1 MWLATVSGVIL
12 TLELVGIAA
21 AVNAI
26 LNART
31 PQGAIA
37 WGLALV
43 CFPYLSLPLYLVFGR
58 SKFNGTVN
66 SRRASNDRLAG
77 VRRELLAAT
86 SSNVVPLEG
95 HFASARVL
103 SQLSHLPFLNGNSVE
118 LLINGERTYDAMF
131 SSLDQAKDFV
141 LAEFFIVRDDETGR
155 AFCNRLIAAAQ
166 RGCRVYLLY
175 DEVGSRGISEKL
187 LGHLRASGV
196 CVSAMKP
203 TKGLYNRF
211 QINFRNHRKTVVID
225 GDLAFVGGLNVADDY
240 VGKHVRLTHWR
251 DTHLKFSGPA
261 VLSLQLS
268 FVEDWLWAT
277 GDVLELEWKPAVS
290 KADDKV
296 LFVMPS
302 GPDDD
307 FETCSLFFTHTIN
320 SAKKRIW
327 IATPYFVPDI
337 AVASALKLAAFRGVD
352 VRVIIPGLADKWI
365 VKQAAY
371 SYISD
376 IARSGVKFYEYGRGF
391 MHQKVAVVDE
401 RASIVGTANM
411 DNRSFRLNF
420 EVTTLVLDES
430 FTDQVEAMLSEDLE
444 NSRLICL
451 EELNSRGVWHRL
463 SSRGSRLF
471 APVL

>member
-131 SSLDQAKDFV
+131 SSLDQAKGFV

-155 AFCNRLIAAAQ
+155 AFCNMLIAAAQ
-166 RGCRVYLLY
+166 RGCRVYLL
-175 DEVGSRGISEKL
+175 
-187 LGHLRASGV
+187 
-196 CVSAMKP
+196 
-203 TKGLYNRF
+203 
-211 QINFRNHRKTVVID
+211 
-225 GDLAFVGGLNVADDY
+225 
-240 VGKHVRLTHWR
+240 
-251 DTHLKFSGPA
+251 
-261 VLSLQLS
+261 
-268 FVEDWLWAT
+268 
-277 GDVLELEWKPAVS
+277 
-290 KADDKV
+290 
-296 LFVMPS
+296 
-302 GPDDD
+302 
-307 FETCSLFFTHTIN
+307 
-320 SAKKRIW
+320 
-327 IATPYFVPDI
+327 
-337 AVASALKLAAFRGVD
+337 
-352 VRVIIPGLADKWI
+352 
-365 VKQAAY
+365 
-371 SYISD
+371 
-376 IARSGVKFYEYGRGF
+376 
-391 MHQKVAVVDE
+391 
-401 RASIVGTANM
+401 
-411 DNRSFRLNF
+411 
-420 EVTTLVLDES
+420 
-430 FTDQVEAMLSEDLE
+430 
-444 NSRLICL
+444 
-451 EELNSRGVWHRL
+451 
-463 SSRGSRLF
+463 
-471 APVL
+471 